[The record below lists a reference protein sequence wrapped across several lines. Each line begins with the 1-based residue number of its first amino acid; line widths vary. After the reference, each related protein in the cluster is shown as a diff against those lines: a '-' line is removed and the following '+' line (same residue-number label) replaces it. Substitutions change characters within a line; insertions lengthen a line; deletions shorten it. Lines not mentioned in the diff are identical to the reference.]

1 MKQVIR
7 FRWIILVAWIVA
19 AASLLF
25 FSPNLQELVRDKGQI
40 GVPDGYS
47 SSEAAQMIE
56 RMSEDNNED
65 TVSAVMVF
73 HENKALTETQKEE
86 VGNAIETLK
95 EQSDELGLSDIL
107 SFQDDERIEEQVVS
121 EDNTTILVPFEVSVK
136 DREIEE
142 AREDIYKAVEDIKVD
157 HLLTGEAFIS
167 QDVVLNSEEG
177 LKKTEYITVGFILV
191 ILFVV
196 FRSLVAPFIPL
207 ITVGISYLAA
217 QGIVSILADT
227 VDFPL
232 STFTQIFMV
241 AVMFGIG
248 TDYCIL
254 LISRFKEELAH
265 HESIGEAVIATY
277 KAAGKTVFFSG
288 LAVLIG
294 FSTIGLST
302 FSLYQSA
309 VAVAVGVAVV
319 LIALATLVPFFL
331 VVLGKKL
338 FWPFDKNVS
347 HSESKLW
354 GSVGTFAWTR
364 PLIALLIVLA
374 FVVPSLIT
382 YDGSK
387 SYNSLEEIGDE
398 YGSVKAFDWIS
409 DSVGPGEAMP
419 TTVVL
424 ETEEKIDSSQ
434 EFEDIE
440 LISKEL
446 ENIDGVKS
454 VRSATRPTG
463 ELIEDFTITSQTG
476 QLGEGIGKSIDGI
489 NQIQSGLADGASQL
503 KEAQPQL
510 EEAENGVDQLLQGTQ
525 QANNG
530 IGEMK
535 NGLAEIQTGIESGA
549 SGAGEIKAGL
559 QEIQTNLQKTIN
571 GNKKVLS
578 GYQDIEN
585 GLNPIVSGYKG
596 YYSAV
601 SGALS
606 NLKKVEQSNP
616 TLQANREFQTAKGQL
631 AAVVNGTEEN
641 PSMASLNKTLETKI
655 LGGMS
660 KANKGFQQS
669 ISGQEQLSA
678 GLSELI
684 NAVDQLQNGLNQ
696 AADGQQ
702 QVINNIPALQNGL
715 TQIYGGQEELKKAF
729 SDMQGQLGK
738 LSDGLTQSSDGLTEI
753 SNGLTEV
760 QSYLDTFS
768 SSDTTSYVSIPEE
781 ALENEEFIEGIKP
794 YLSTDKTIT
803 KLEVVLEDNPYSTE
817 SVELISTVEKTV
829 EDAIKGTAFEDAKHA
844 IGGISSTNHD
854 LQSMSNEDYSRTVIL
869 MLSGIFIILIILLR
883 SLIMPIYLIGSLV
896 LTYFTAMGLTEGI
909 FVNIMGYEGIS
920 WAVPFFAFVILV
932 ALGIDYSIFL
942 MDRFNENKEMS
953 IRDGLLHAMKNMGTV
968 IISAAI
974 ILGGTF
980 AAMLPSGVLS
990 LLQIATVVLIGLFLY
1005 ALIMLP
1011 LFIPVM
1017 VRFFGKMNWWPFR
1030 HQSKD

>member
-1 MKQVIR
+1 MKQIIR
-7 FRWIILVAWIVA
+7 FRWVVLAAWIVVA
-19 AASLLF
+19 ACLF
-25 FSPNLQELVRDKGQI
+25 IFSPNLQELVREKGQI

-47 SSEAAQMIE
+47 STEAAQMIE
-56 RMSEDNNED
+56 RMSENNNKD
-65 TVSAVMVF
+65 TISAVMVF
-73 HENKALTETQKEE
+73 HEDEALTDAEKSE
-86 VGNAIETLK
+86 VGDAIETLQD
-95 EQSDELGLSDIL
+95 QSDKLGLSEIL
-107 SFQDDERIEEQVVS
+107 SFQDDPRIEEQVVS
-121 EDNTTILVPFEVSVK
+121 EDNTTILVPFEVSLE
-136 DREIEE
+136 DREIEK
-142 AREDIYKAVEDIKVD
+142 ARDEINEAVEDVEVD

-167 QDVVLNSEEG
+167 QDVVINSEEG
-177 LKKTEYITVGFILV
+177 LKKTEYITVGFILL
-191 ILFVV
+191 ILFIV

-207 ITVGISYLAA
+207 LTVGISYLAA
-217 QGIVSILADT
+217 QGVVSILADT
-227 VDFPL
+227 IDFPL

-265 HESIGEAVIATY
+265 HESVGEAVIATY

-354 GSVGTFAWTR
+354 GSVGSFAWTR

-374 FVVPSLIT
+374 FVVPSLVT

-424 ETEEKIDSSQ
+424 ETKGKIDSSQ

-446 ENIDGVKS
+446 ANIDGVKS

-463 ELIEDFTITSQTG
+463 ELLEDFTITSQTG

-489 NQIQSGLADGASQL
+489 DQIQSGLADGASQL
-503 KEAQPQL
+503 KESQPQL
-510 EEAENGVDQLLQGTQ
+510 KEAESGVEQLLQGTQ

-530 IGEMK
+530 IGDMK
-535 NGLAEIQTGIESGA
+535 NGLSEIQNGIESGA

-559 QEIQTNLQKTIN
+559 QEIQKNLQATID
-571 GNKKVLS
+571 GNKDVLA
-578 GYQDIEN
+578 GYQEIEN
-585 GLNPIVSGYKG
+585 GLSPIVQGYIQYTNVLSG
-596 YYSAV
+596 SLNTLNDV
-601 SGALS
+601 D
-606 NLKKVEQSNP
+606 VEPEDQ
-616 TLQANREFQTAKGQL
+616 EKFDEAKGQIKS
-631 AAVVNGTEEN
+631 VIDGTSGLTN
-641 PSMASLNKTLETKI
+641 TLQKDI

-660 KANKGFQQS
+660 EANTGFQKS

-678 GLSELI
+678 GLTDLI

-702 QVINNIPALQNGL
+702 QVVQNIPALQNGL
-715 TQIYGGQEELKKAF
+715 TQIYGGQEELKQAF
-729 SDMQGQLGK
+729 SDMQDQLGQ
-738 LSDGLTQSSDGLTEI
+738 LSDGLTQSSEGLVQI
-753 SNGLTEV
+753 SDGLTEV
-760 QSYLDTFS
+760 QNYLDTFS
-768 SSDTTSYVSIPEE
+768 SNETTSYVSIPDE
-781 ALENEEFIEGIKP
+781 ALENEEFLEGIQP
-794 YLSTDKTIT
+794 YLSDDKTIT

-817 SVELISTVEKTV
+817 SVELIDTVEKTV
-829 EDAIKGTAFEDAKHA
+829 EDAIQGTSYEDAKYA

-854 LQSMSNEDYSRTVIL
+854 LQSISDEDYSRTVVL

-896 LTYFTAMGLTEGI
+896 LTYFTAMGLAEII
-909 FVNIMGYEGIS
+909 FVNIMGYEGLS

-942 MDRFNENKEMS
+942 MDRFNENKAMS

-968 IISAAI
+968 IISAAV

-1017 VRFFGKMNWWPFR
+1017 VRFFGKLNWWPFS
-1030 HQSKD
+1030 HNKE